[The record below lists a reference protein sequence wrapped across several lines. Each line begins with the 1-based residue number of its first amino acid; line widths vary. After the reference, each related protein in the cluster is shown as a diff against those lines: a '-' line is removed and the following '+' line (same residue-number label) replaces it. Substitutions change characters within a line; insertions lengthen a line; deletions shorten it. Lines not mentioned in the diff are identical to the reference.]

1 MGNAGR
7 EMDGRREVIV
17 GDSGDPSILA
27 YEEEES
33 ASNAEDPV
41 FELLDRARNIAYW
54 VRVIPTPRVARE
66 LPGERG
72 GPPGEQGGGSCRR
85 N

>member
-7 EMDGRREVIV
+7 EMAGRREVIV

-27 YEEEES
+27 YGES
-33 ASNAEDPV
+33 AINAEDPV
-41 FELLDRARNIAYW
+41 FELLDHARSVTYR
-54 VRVIPTPRVARE
+54 VRVIPTPRVAWE

-72 GPPGEQGGGSCRR
+72 GPPGEQGGGSRRR